1 MFSFHSRLISHLR
14 PYTIPELWKFWF
26 FSENLDVF
34 PKSWILN
41 SESQIWTVLLL
52 RSFKIV
58 FRTVSEKFQW
68 LSWQKT
74 CEVSISR
81 GLNYPFWGLN
91 CPDFTVLKNILIF
104 RNFRVRR
111 RSKVKFQI
119 SEIFLEKTD
128 FLVSNSPII
137 MLVFAL
143 GLLFEEKS

>member
-1 MFSFHSRLISHLR
+1 MFSLHSRLISHLR

-91 CPDFTVLKNILIF
+91 CPDFTVFPRKSESKRIKLINSWKNCIY
-104 RNFRVRR
+104 
-111 RSKVKFQI
+111 
-119 SEIFLEKTD
+119 
-128 FLVSNSPII
+128 
-137 MLVFAL
+137 
-143 GLLFEEKS
+143 LLFSLKKIGYSILVWAKLVYLHLFSVNKAKQFC

>member
-1 MFSFHSRLISHLR
+1 MFSLHSRLISHLR

-91 CPDFTVLKNILIF
+91 CPDFTVWSKIHLQVFDLFCSKNRLIKTW
-104 RNFRVRR
+104 V
-111 RSKVKFQI
+111 
-119 SEIFLEKTD
+119 IFHKIDHCAANRLRIGA
-128 FLVSNSPII
+128 SSYR
-137 MLVFAL
+137 
-143 GLLFEEKS
+143 